1 MVGAENANI
10 DSIIND
16 FSTYIHNFIEA
27 NVSVGVC
34 YVPLI
39 SALIGRLRIVFNLLF
54 ALEA

>member
-10 DSIIND
+10 EDL
-16 FSTYIHNFIEA
+16 STYIHNFIEA

-39 SALIGRLRIVFNLLF
+39 RALIGRLRIFFNFLF
-54 ALEA
+54 ALEAQLPG